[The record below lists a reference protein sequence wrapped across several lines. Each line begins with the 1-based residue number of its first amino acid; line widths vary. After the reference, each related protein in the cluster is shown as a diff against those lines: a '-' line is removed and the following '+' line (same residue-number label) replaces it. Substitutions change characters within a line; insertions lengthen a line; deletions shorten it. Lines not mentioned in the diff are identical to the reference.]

1 MPLIPASLPLP
12 PGARTVGRAARRSVQ
27 VGVDLTTGLAA
38 LAAALP
44 SIATSLERLANLEE
58 ELAALASLQDELRTL
73 GRLEDELE
81 TIAKFGTPLD
91 RLTEPVMALAHA
103 ARTLPELTAA
113 AQSLPALVEMV
124 GDVEGIVLRMDARLE
139 HLTPVLDQL
148 AEFGDE
154 LEDLSDAMTPIG
166 RLAGILPGSRRK
178 RREAPSAQLPAAD
191 ADEPQT

>member
-1 MPLIPASLPLP
+1 MARLPLGLPMP
-12 PGARTVGRAARRSVQ
+12 PGPRTLGRAAGRAVR
-27 VGVDLTTGLAA
+27 VGVDLTTGLTA

-44 SIATSLERLANLEE
+44 SIAVSLERLADLEE

-73 GRLEDELE
+73 GRLEDELGI
-81 TIAKFGTPLD
+81 IAQFGTPLD
-91 RLTEPVMALAHA
+91 RLTEPVTALAQA
-103 ARTLPELTAA
+103 ARTLPELTVA

-166 RLAGILPGSRRK
+166 RLAGILPGGRRK
-178 RREAPSAQLPAAD
+178 RRESDAQTS
-191 ADEPQT
+191 DE